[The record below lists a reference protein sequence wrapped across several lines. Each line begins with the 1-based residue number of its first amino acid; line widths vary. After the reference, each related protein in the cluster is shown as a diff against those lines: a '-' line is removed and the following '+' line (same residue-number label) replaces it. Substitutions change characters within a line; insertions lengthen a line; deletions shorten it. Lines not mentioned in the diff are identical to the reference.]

1 MGIFK
6 HCKIETIPT
15 ALVYCDGQVVA
26 SAPGKAS
33 TYKKFEDAL
42 VLAERRL
49 STGYFPVNSCEV
61 YSCKSDD
68 PELTH
73 LSCGACERAAAP
85 RRGAARHSVASIG
98 SRMG

>member
-1 MGIFK
+1 M
-6 HCKIETIPT
+6 
-15 ALVYCDGQVVA
+15 
-26 SAPGKAS
+26 KAS

-73 LSCGACERAAAP
+73 LSSMWGL
-85 RRGAARHSVASIG
+85 
-98 SRMG
+98 